1 MLFAQYA
8 LRRLSRG
15 FRKSN
20 QLTQVVESNYNR
32 RVLRYAYDAMA
43 QGEFH
48 RPSPA

>member
-1 MLFAQYA
+1 MLFAQYG
-8 LRRLSRG
+8 LWRLLRG

-32 RVLRYAYDAMA
+32 HALRGAYNVTA

-48 RPSPA
+48 RSRLA

>member
-1 MLFAQYA
+1 MLITQQPIRA
-8 LRRLSRG
+8 LPGG
-15 FRKSN
+15 FSLTN